1 MLRTEGSKKMDKK
14 KKNKFCFK
22 DRPNR
27 KLKKKLV
34 KDNLSCVVIIGGQSW
49 RAVPVKHVR
58 FLPSPGMGI
67 RMGRIE
73 DPLLTVPMGH
83 FKGSLHFLAFLL
95 ALQHPG
101 LIVSQA
107 IGVGV
112 GACLLA

>member
-1 MLRTEGSKKMDKK
+1 MDKK

-27 KLKKKLV
+27 KVKKNESKMILV
-34 KDNLSCVVIIGGQSW
+34 VLSSW
-49 RAVPVKHVR
+49 RTKPIKHVR

-73 DPLLTVPMGH
+73 DLLLTVPMGY

-107 IGVGV
+107 IGVGA
-112 GACLLA
+112 GACFLA